1 MAQLSWMNYT
11 SLVGA
16 LSARIEAMSIT
27 RETIPVELAFIFVI
41 LAFVAG
47 YSFRAVISKVRRAM
61 TRARQAHRLG
71 HSIRRFQPYTH
82 CVSAPAAA
90 LQAQFWKIAQ
100 IQELR
105 QLARN

>member
-1 MAQLSWMNYT
+1 M
-11 SLVGA
+11 
-16 LSARIEAMSIT
+16 T

-47 YSFRAVISKVRRAM
+47 SRDD
-61 TRARQAHRLG
+61 RARQAHRLG
-71 HSIRRFQPYTH
+71 HSIRRFQPYPH

-90 LQAQFWKIAQ
+90 LQAQFWKIAH

-105 QLARN
+105 QLA

>member
-1 MAQLSWMNYT
+1 M
-11 SLVGA
+11 
-16 LSARIEAMSIT
+16 T

-47 YSFRAVISKVRRAM
+47 YSFRALIESSSRDD
-61 TRARQAHRLG
+61 RARQAHRLG

-90 LQAQFWKIAQ
+90 LKAQFWKIAQ

-105 QLARN
+105 QSARK